1 MGLRVLLALV
11 GPTSL
16 SVLSLVFAAVVS
28 ALTLFAFTF
37 DQGFLCTANDV
48 QTRGAAVEAAVTL
61 VLVGGLLE
69 AVFVLFLDRRRTA
82 LLGTLLLATGTLG
95 LAMALVAFDSATWSW
110 IDTHGDC
117 GRETQHVEYL
127 YPLWGA
133 ALGVLLLQAGR
144 LVREGRRSS
153 RTCSV
158 EPSFTSNF

>member
-1 MGLRVLLALV
+1 VGLRVVLALV

-37 DQGFLCTANDV
+37 GQGFLCTAKDV

-69 AVFVLFLDRRRTA
+69 AVFVLFLHRRRTA
-82 LLGTLLLATGTLG
+82 LLGTLLLAMGTLG

-127 YPLWGA
+127 YALWGA

-144 LVREGRRSS
+144 LVRERRRSS
-153 RTCSV
+153 HTCSV
-158 EPSFTSNF
+158 EPSFTSNL